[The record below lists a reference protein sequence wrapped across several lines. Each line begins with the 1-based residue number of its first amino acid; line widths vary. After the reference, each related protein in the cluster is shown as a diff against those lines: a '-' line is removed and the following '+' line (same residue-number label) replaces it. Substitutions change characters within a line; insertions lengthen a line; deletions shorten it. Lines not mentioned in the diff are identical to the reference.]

1 MRITHHGHACLL
13 VETPDARILIDP
25 GNFSRRLD
33 RVGEVDLVLM
43 THQHADHADPD
54 QLRVVL
60 TNSPQARVTAEAQ
73 TAAAVTDATAGEISP
88 EPLTSGQSLS
98 VGGTTID
105 LVGEMHAFNHDQV
118 PQVGNLGVVVAEPD
132 GARLF
137 HPGDAYDAEPGGQVD
152 VLALP
157 LSAPWCAIRDT
168 LDFVRRV
175 SPRVAVPIHDALLS
189 DEGRAMYL
197 MHTGKFGGDGLDVRD
212 LSDGTP
218 ADF

>member
-13 VETPDARILIDP
+13 VETTDARILIDP
-25 GNFSRRLD
+25 GNFSRGLD
-33 RVGEVDLVLM
+33 HVGDLDLVVM

-54 QLRVVL
+54 QLRTVL
-60 TNSPQARVTAEAQ
+60 TNSPQTRVVAEAQ
-73 TAAAVTDATAGEISP
+73 TAAAVTEATAGEITP
-88 EPLTSGQSLS
+88 EPLTSGQSLTAGS
-98 VGGTTID
+98 GTTLD
-105 LVGEMHAFNHDQV
+105 LVGELHAFNHDQV
-118 PQVGNLGVVVAEPD
+118 PQVGNLGVVVTAPE
-132 GARLF
+132 GGRLF
-137 HPGDAYDAEPGGQVD
+137 HPGDAYDAEPGPVD

-168 LDFVRRV
+168 LEFVRRL

-189 DEGRAMYL
+189 DGGRAMYL
-197 MHTGKFGGDGLDVRD
+197 MHTGRFGGDDLEVRD